1 MKKLTTLSAASLIK
15 VQFFH
20 PKESGGTEFY
30 FGSLA
35 AIFEMFDTSEIGCR
49 LEALWASNIDEDHP
63 KATRFCVISKHVLYR
78 KSRKITE
85 NHGQDEP

>member
-20 PKESGGTEFY
+20 SKDGGATEFY

-35 AIFEMFDTSEIGCR
+35 AIYEMFDASEIGCR
-49 LEALWASNIDEDHP
+49 LEALWAAGIDDTHP
-63 KATRFCVISKHVLYR
+63 KATRLCVISKHTMYR
-78 KSRKITE
+78 KLQKNVR
-85 NHGQDEP
+85 

>member
-20 PKESGGTEFY
+20 SKDGGATEFY

-35 AIFEMFDTSEIGCR
+35 AIYERFDASEIGCR
-49 LEALWASNIDEDHP
+49 LEALSCIGNRGETGKFAKENNKKQCGI
-63 KATRFCVISKHVLYR
+63 VL
-78 KSRKITE
+78 
-85 NHGQDEP
+85 